1 MGQLKEKEWEIFL
14 LQSHWLSV
22 CDNTQ
27 WRRAQQMCPDLVAL
41 VSPLIANETRR
52 TMSGRES
59 VEKKEP
65 GSVLK
70 LYSVIYWFF
79 IMLNW

>member
-1 MGQLKEKEWEIFL
+1 
-14 LQSHWLSV
+14 
-22 CDNTQ
+22 
-27 WRRAQQMCPDLVAL
+27 MCPDLVAL